1 MADNNNRKKKEST
14 EEERMMAKA
23 VKLWSILKEQVFAPP
38 YCTAIEQLVTR
49 VQYVWNNISKET
61 LTGLVHKTSIVIGQN
76 VCRTSLTTRG
86 RIISSIV
93 LFQITLMIKTN

>member
-1 MADNNNRKKKEST
+1 MADNNNKKKEEST

-61 LTGLVHKTSIVIGQN
+61 LTGLVHKTSSNWTKRVSDVIDNQGEN
-76 VCRTSLTTRG
+76 N
-86 RIISSIV
+86 
-93 LFQITLMIKTN
+93 F